1 VSTQEDQE
9 ITKVLKVLVSDSLAE
24 EGITVLEQAAGIE
37 VLNKPGCSP
46 DELLELI
53 KDADGLVIRS
63 NTKVTPEV
71 FATAKN
77 LRIVGRAGIGVD
89 NIDLPAATQAG
100 VVIVNTPEGNNITT
114 AEHAIALIVS
124 LARHIPQATASMKKG
139 LWEKKKFQGME
150 LYNRTLGVLGAG
162 NIGRFV
168 VSRAK
173 GLGMKVIVHDPYL
186 TAEAAARLEVERV
199 ELDEM
204 MSRADIV
211 TVHVPKTKETTG
223 ILGREQFKIAKP
235 GLIVINAARG
245 GIVDEEALFE
255 ALESGQ
261 IGAAG
266 LDVFVEEPPPEGHP
280 LVNHPNVIC
289 TPHLGAST
297 EQAQINVAVAVA
309 EQLRDFL
316 IDGEVR
322 NSLNV
327 PTVSPEQMA
336 EVGPYIELG
345 QKLGSFQGQLAQ
357 GRIDIVEVEYS
368 GEVAELKVAA
378 ITIAV
383 LKGILEPVRESV
395 NLVNASSIAQEL
407 GIKVIESKVAR
418 STDFASAVTVRVK
431 GVTDRL
437 VAGAVFHG
445 CQPRIVRIDDFM
457 LEAIP
462 EGCTLLLHN
471 HDQSGVV
478 GTVGTVLGDA
488 GINISRMQLALH
500 ESRGEACMLVNINQ
514 DPGEKV
520 LAALRD
526 AENMIAVQLLE
537 L

>member
-1 VSTQEDQE
+1 M
-9 ITKVLKVLVSDSLAE
+9 LKVLVSDSLAE
-24 EGITVLEQAAGIE
+24 QGVSVLEQASGIE
-37 VLNKPGCSP
+37 VLNKPGISA
-46 DELLELI
+46 DELLALI
-53 KDADGLVIRS
+53 PDFQGLVIRS
-63 NTKVTPEV
+63 NTKVTAEV
-71 FATAKN
+71 LAAAKN
-77 LRIVGRAGIGVD
+77 LRIIGRAGIGVD
-89 NIDLPAATQAG
+89 NIDVPVATQNG
-100 VVIVNTPEGNNITT
+100 VVVVNTPEGNSITT
-114 AEHAIALIVS
+114 AELAIALIVS
-124 LARHIPQATASMKKG
+124 LARHIPQATASMKAG

-223 ILGREQFKIAKP
+223 ILGRKEFAMAKP

-245 GIVDEEALFE
+245 GIVDEEALLE
-255 ALESGQ
+255 ALESGRV
-261 IGAAG
+261 GAAG
-266 LDVFVEEPPPEGHP
+266 LDVFVEEPPRKGHP

-297 EQAQINVAVAVA
+297 EQAQINVAVTVA
-309 EQLRDFL
+309 EQLRDYL
-316 IDGEVR
+316 LDGQVR
-322 NSLNV
+322 NSINV

-336 EVGPYIELG
+336 AVGPYIALG
-345 QKLGSFQGQLAQ
+345 EKLGRFQGQLAK
-357 GRIDIVEVEYS
+357 GRIDVVEVEYS
-368 GEVAELKVAA
+368 GEVAELKVAP

-383 LKGILEPVRESV
+383 LKGILSPVRESV
-395 NLVNASSIAQEL
+395 NLVNASHIAQEL
-407 GIKVIESKVAR
+407 GIKVIESKVAH
-418 STDFASAVTVRVK
+418 STDFASAVSVRVK
-431 GVTDRL
+431 GVVERL

-445 CQPRIVRIDDFM
+445 KQPRIVRIDDFM

-462 EGCTLLLHN
+462 DGCTLLLHN
-471 HDQSGVV
+471 RDEAGVV
-478 GTVGTVLGDA
+478 GTVGMILGDA
-488 GINISRMQLALH
+488 NINISRMQLALN
-500 ESRGEACMLVNINQ
+500 EARGEACMLVNIDQ
-514 DPGEKV
+514 DPGQEV

-526 AENMIAVQLLE
+526 TKNMIAVQVLE

>member
-1 VSTQEDQE
+1 MP
-9 ITKVLKVLVSDSLAE
+9 KVLISDSLAE
-24 EGITVLEQAAGIE
+24 QGVTVLEQAAGIE
-37 VLNKPGCSP
+37 VINRPGCSP

-53 KDADGLVIRS
+53 ADVDGLVIRS
-63 NTKVTPEV
+63 GTKVTADV
-71 FATAKN
+71 LAAAKN

-89 NIDLPAATQAG
+89 NVDTSAATERG
-100 VVIVNTPEGNNITT
+100 VVVVNTPEGNNITT
-114 AEHAIALIVS
+114 AEHAIALMVS
-124 LARHIPQATASMKKG
+124 LARHIPQATASMKAGK
-139 LWEKKKFQGME
+139 WEKKKFQGME

-199 ELDEM
+199 ALDEM

-223 ILGREQFKIAKP
+223 ILGAAEFAKAKP
-235 GLIVINAARG
+235 GLLVINAARG
-245 GIVDEEALFE
+245 GIVDEKALLD

-261 IGAAG
+261 VGSAG
-266 LDVFVEEPPPEGHP
+266 LDVFVEEPPSAGHP

-297 EQAQINVAVAVA
+297 EQAQINVSVAVA
-309 EQLRDFL
+309 EQVRDFL
-316 IDGEVR
+316 LKGEVR
-322 NSLNV
+322 NSINV

-336 EVGPYIELG
+336 ELRPYITLG
-345 QKLGSFQGQLAQ
+345 EKLGSFQGQLAQ
-357 GRIDIVEVEYS
+357 GRVDVVEVEYS
-368 GEVAELKVAA
+368 GEIAELKVAP

-383 LKGILEPVRESV
+383 LKGILSPVRESV
-395 NLVNASSIAQEL
+395 NLVNASHIAQEL

-418 STDFASAVTVRVK
+418 ATDFASSVTVRVK
-431 GVTDRL
+431 GVVERL

-445 CQPRIVRIDDFM
+445 AQPRIVRVDDFM

-462 EGCTLLLHN
+462 DGCTLLIHN

-478 GTVGTVLGDA
+478 GHIGQVLGQA

-500 ESRGEACMLVNINQ
+500 ESRGEACMLVNIDQ
-514 DPGEKV
+514 DPGEEV
-520 LAALRD
+520 LSALREAD
-526 AENMIAVQLLE
+526 NMIAVQLLE

>member
-1 VSTQEDQE
+1 MP
-9 ITKVLKVLVSDSLAE
+9 KVLISDSLAE
-24 EGITVLEQAAGIE
+24 QGVAVLEQAPGIE
-37 VLNKPGCSP
+37 VVNRPGCSP

-53 KDADGLVIRS
+53 ADVDGLAIRS
-63 NTKVTPEV
+63 GTKVTADVLE
-71 FATAKN
+71 AAKH

-89 NIDLPAATQAG
+89 NVDIPAATEHG
-100 VVIVNTPEGNNITT
+100 VVVVNTPEGNNITT
-114 AEHAIALIVS
+114 AEHAIALMVS
-124 LARHIPQATASMKKG
+124 LARHIPQATASMKAGK
-139 LWEKKKFQGME
+139 WEKKKFQGME

-173 GLGMKVIVHDPYL
+173 GLGMRVIVHDPYL
-186 TAEAAARLEVERV
+186 TQEAAARLEVERV

-204 MSRADIV
+204 MSRADVV

-223 ILGREQFKIAKP
+223 ILGADEFAKAKP

-245 GIVDEEALFE
+245 GIVDEKALLA

-261 IGAAG
+261 VGAAG

-309 EQLRDFL
+309 EQIRDYL
-316 IDGEVR
+316 LKGEVR
-322 NSLNV
+322 NSINV
-327 PTVSPEQMA
+327 PSVSPEQMA
-336 EVGPYIELG
+336 EVAPYLTLG
-345 QKLGSFQGQLAQ
+345 EKLGSFQGQLAQ
-357 GRIDIVEVEYS
+357 GRVDVVEVEYS
-368 GEVAELKVAA
+368 GEVAELKVAP

-383 LKGILEPVRESV
+383 LKGILSPVRESV
-395 NLVNASSIAQEL
+395 NLVNASHVAQEL
-407 GIKVIESKVAR
+407 GIKVIETKVAR
-418 STDFASAVTVRVK
+418 STDFASSVTVKVK
-431 GVTDRL
+431 GVVDRL

-445 CQPRIVRIDDFM
+445 DQPRIVRIDDFM

-462 EGCTLLLHN
+462 EGCTLLIHN
-471 HDQSGVV
+471 HDRSGVV
-478 GTVGTVLGDA
+478 GHVGTILGQA

-500 ESRGEACMLVNINQ
+500 ESRGEACMLVNIDQ
-514 DPGEKV
+514 DPGEAV
-520 LAALRD
+520 LSALRETD
-526 AENMIAVQLLE
+526 DMIAVQVLE

>member
-1 VSTQEDQE
+1 MP
-9 ITKVLKVLVSDSLAE
+9 KVLVSDSLAE
-24 EGITVLEQAAGIE
+24 QGVTVLEQAAGID
-37 VLNKPGCSP
+37 VLNRPGCSP

-53 KDADGLVIRS
+53 ADVDGLVIRS
-63 NTKVTPEV
+63 GTKVTADV
-71 FATAKN
+71 LAIAKN

-89 NIDLPAATQAG
+89 NIDTPIATQQG
-100 VVIVNTPEGNNITT
+100 VVVVNTPEGNNITT
-114 AEHAIALIVS
+114 AEHAISLMVS
-124 LARHIPQATASMKKG
+124 LARHVPQATASMKAG
-139 LWEKKKFQGME
+139 RWEKKKFQGME

-173 GLGMKVIVHDPYL
+173 GLGMKVLVHDPYL

-223 ILGREQFKIAKP
+223 ILGAAEFSKAKA

-245 GIVDEEALFE
+245 GIVDEAALLE

-261 IGAAG
+261 VGAAG
-266 LDVFVEEPPPEGHP
+266 LDVFVEEPPPPDHP

-297 EQAQINVAVAVA
+297 EQAQINVSVTVA
-309 EQLRDFL
+309 EQVRDYLLR
-316 IDGEVR
+316 GEIR
-322 NSLNV
+322 NSINV
-327 PTVSPEQMA
+327 PSVSPEQMA
-336 EVGPYIELG
+336 EVGPYIGLG
-345 QKLGSFQGQLAQ
+345 EKLGAFQGQLAQ
-357 GRIDIVEVEYS
+357 GRVDVVEVEYS
-368 GEVAELKVAA
+368 GEVAELRVAP

-383 LKGILEPVRESV
+383 LKGILAPVRESV
-395 NLVNASSIAQEL
+395 NLVNASHIAQEL
-407 GIKVIESKVAR
+407 GIKVIESKVAH
-418 STDFASAVTVRVK
+418 STDFASAVTVKVK
-431 GVTDRL
+431 GVIDRL

-445 CQPRIVRIDDFM
+445 DQPRIVRIDDFM

-462 EGCTLLLHN
+462 EGCTLLIHN

-478 GTVGTVLGDA
+478 GHVGTALGEA

-500 ESRGEACMLVNINQ
+500 ESRGEACMLVNIDQ
-514 DPGEKV
+514 DPGEEV
-520 LAALRD
+520 LSALREAD
-526 AENMIAVQLLE
+526 NMIAVQLLE

>member
-1 VSTQEDQE
+1 MP
-9 ITKVLKVLVSDSLAE
+9 KVIVSDSLAE

-37 VLNKPGCSP
+37 VVNKPDCAP

-53 KDADGLVIRS
+53 QDADGLIIRS
-63 NTKVTPEV
+63 NTKVTAEV
-71 FATAKN
+71 FAVAKN

-89 NIDLPAATQAG
+89 NIDIPAATKSG
-100 VVIVNTPEGNNITT
+100 VVVVNTPEGNNITT

-204 MSRADIV
+204 MSRAEVV
-211 TVHVPKTKETTG
+211 TVHVPKTKDTTG
-223 ILGREQFKIAKP
+223 ILGRAQFAIAKP

-261 IGAAG
+261 VGAAG
-266 LDVFVEEPPPEGHP
+266 LDVFVEEPPPADHP

-297 EQAQINVAVAVA
+297 EQAQINVSVAVA

-316 IDGEVR
+316 LDGEVR

-345 QKLGSFQGQLAQ
+345 EKLGSFQGQLAQ
-357 GRIDIVEVEYS
+357 GRVDTVEVEYS
-368 GEVAELKVAA
+368 GDVAELKVAP

-383 LKGILEPVRESV
+383 LKGILAPVREAV

-418 STDFASAVTVRVK
+418 SRDFASAVTVRVK

-445 CQPRIVRIDDFM
+445 SQPRIVRIDDFM

-462 EGCTLLLHN
+462 DGCTLLLHN

-478 GTVGTVLGDA
+478 GTVGTILGDA

-526 AENMIAVQLLE
+526 TKNMIAVQVLE